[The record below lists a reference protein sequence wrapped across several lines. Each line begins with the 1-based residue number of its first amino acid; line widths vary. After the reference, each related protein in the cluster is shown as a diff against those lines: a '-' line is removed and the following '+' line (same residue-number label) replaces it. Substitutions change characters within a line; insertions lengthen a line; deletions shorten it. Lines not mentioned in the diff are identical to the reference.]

1 MNYTFNSAVLPTIL
15 EMQGNPPSDHNACSD
30 CNYLHSTTFL
40 WDIFVDWSFTQ
51 ILGTF
56 SWYSFL
62 KIGSATAERVGGRWV
77 GFTLQVTVHSGDLRP
92 GSSAFI
98 DLIHG
103 CCWTS
108 RYKYNH
114 KEFTLYVSPTYFDHT
129 DNTSCSCV
137 GRGVFYQASLSTL
150 SSSRQW
156 S

>member
-15 EMQGNPPSDHNACSD
+15 EMQGNHTSDHNACID

-40 WDIFVDWSFTQ
+40 WDIFVDWSFTN
-51 ILGTF
+51 F
-56 SWYSFL
+56 RYF
-62 KIGSATAERVGGRWV
+62 ATAERVGGRWV
-77 GFTLQVTVHSGDLRP
+77 GFTLQATVHSGDLRP

-114 KEFTLYVSPTYFDHT
+114 KEFTLYVSPTYFDHA

-137 GRGVFYQASLSTL
+137 GGGVFYQASLSTL
-150 SSSRQW
+150 RISRQW